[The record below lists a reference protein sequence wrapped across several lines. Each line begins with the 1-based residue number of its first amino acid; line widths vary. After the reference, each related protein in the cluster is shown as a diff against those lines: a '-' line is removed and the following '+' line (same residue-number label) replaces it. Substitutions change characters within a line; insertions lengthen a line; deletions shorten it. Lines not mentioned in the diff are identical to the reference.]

1 MSMPKLLGYWH
12 STNEGG
18 EQYPDPSKMQDPEFW
33 GNCGVPQQSVIE
45 YLKAG
50 RPCNHYRGY
59 SGCRICG
66 EILGTYEKTDGVWC
80 WPDKL
85 EHYVEKHNVVLPEEF
100 IKHVGGP
107 VKLDPAEIDKQLM
120 SMGIKPHEQGEL
132 KFFTFHPD
140 ETFWVEWGK
149 KWRGESYEELK
160 ARFKALATEYDRQT
174 MVLSGGFGGLAA
186 FTPIVAMGK
195 EILPF
200 VMRKIIDGGAWPWF
214 EVMDALG
221 KHPHVEDHER
231 GRLHLVY
238 AKYLQMGILPSE
250 PL

>member
-1 MSMPKLLGYWH
+1 MPWLLGYWH

-33 GNCGVPQQSVIE
+33 KTRDKAAVIE

-50 RPCNHYRGY
+50 RDCNHYRGF
-59 SGCRICG
+59 SGCRICKR
-66 EILGTYEKTDGVWC
+66 ILGMYEMTDGVWC
-80 WPDKL
+80 WPEML
-85 EHYVEKHNVVLPEEF
+85 EHYIEAHDVILPEEF
-100 IKHVGGP
+100 IIHVA
-107 VKLDPAEIDKQLM
+107 K
-120 SMGIKPHEQGEL
+120 GIKLLPCQTEVHLLAMGVKPYAEQEGR
-132 KFFTFHPD
+132 KYFNFHPD
-140 ETFWVEWGK
+140 ETFWVEWGR

-160 ARFKALATEYDRQT
+160 ARFKALAAEYDRQT
-174 MVLSGGFGGLAA
+174 MVLSGGYGGLAA

-214 EVMDALG
+214 EVMNVISG
-221 KHPHVEDHER
+221 RVPHLEEHER